1 MKFCRL
7 LDIFSAMFSTK
18 FRMERYHDR
27 QSDIGTAGI
36 FCISS
41 THFWY
46 IQVLGVIF
54 IICDT
59 LTMYTH

>member
-1 MKFCRL
+1 
-7 LDIFSAMFSTK
+7 MFSTK

-59 LTMYTH
+59 LIMYTH